1 MCVSC
6 LCGCA
11 LLSDIS
17 VQTRTLPLLPPA
29 AAMRFW
35 YDGQTAELVVSAQTP
50 LRILQEDLCM
60 LFAQRFPA
68 MMASVKVG
76 DITYTDF
83 DDMPFLVD
91 QARCNSHTIPLALRI
106 LCAAEKASYSGTVDL
121 VSNLSVQY

>member
-1 MCVSC
+1 
-6 LCGCA
+6 
-11 LLSDIS
+11 
-17 VQTRTLPLLPPA
+17 
-29 AAMRFW
+29 MRFW

-76 DITYTDF
+76 DITYTHF

-91 QARCNSHTIPLALRI
+91 QARCNSHTILW
-106 LCAAEKASYSGTVDL
+106 AAETASYSGTVDL